1 MEITLIL
8 SLVKLGLEVFQGER
22 KDKFLKKYIKIQG
35 EYQDELNKGLDNRSD
50 LKLDRLRLEAIGLAE
65 LVVRERN
72 SSK

>member
-22 KDKFLKKYIKIQG
+22 RDKFLKKYIKIQG